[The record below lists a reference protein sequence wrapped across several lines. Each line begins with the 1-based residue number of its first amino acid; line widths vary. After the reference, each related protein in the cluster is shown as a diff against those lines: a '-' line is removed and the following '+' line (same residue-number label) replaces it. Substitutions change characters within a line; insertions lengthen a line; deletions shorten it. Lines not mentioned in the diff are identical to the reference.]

1 MIRKLLEKLRSLF
14 EDDGA
19 SERMSEERAEDFEDA
34 EELEPG
40 RDRQAGQIG
49 MFS

>member
-14 EDDGA
+14 DDDGA
-19 SERMSEERAEDFEDA
+19 SERMGEERAEDFEDA
-34 EELEPG
+34 EEIEPG
-40 RDRQAGQIG
+40 RDRRAGQIG